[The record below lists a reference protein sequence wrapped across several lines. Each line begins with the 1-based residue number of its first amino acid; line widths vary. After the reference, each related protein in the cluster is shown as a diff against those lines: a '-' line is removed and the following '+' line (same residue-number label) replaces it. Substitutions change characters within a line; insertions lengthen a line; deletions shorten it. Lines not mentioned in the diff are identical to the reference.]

1 MAKII
6 KVFFA
11 KDKILYVCEMLI
23 TIEQQQAMIEIYAKT
38 HTTAEV
44 VGFIDGLIAMLDLIE
59 RLDKNDR

>member
-1 MAKII
+1 
-6 KVFFA
+6 
-11 KDKILYVCEMLI
+11 MLI

-59 RLDKNDR
+59 KIDKNDRKSN